1 MLPAQDVSI
10 FLNNALKAT
19 HQPAE
24 LECDAPLPGAVREM
38 PEQVSGRFTTLDPS
52 AAHEIEAAWKR
63 VMILNETEVLYTFTF
78 DAQTGAFTAR
88 KR

>member
-1 MLPAQDVSI
+1 MGARDPASSRES
-10 FLNNALKAT
+10 F
-19 HQPAE
+19 QPVILSAAKD
-24 LECDAPLPGAVREM
+24 LV
-38 PEQVSGRFTTLDPS
+38 PS

-63 VMILNETEVLYTFTF
+63 VMILNQTEVLYTFTF